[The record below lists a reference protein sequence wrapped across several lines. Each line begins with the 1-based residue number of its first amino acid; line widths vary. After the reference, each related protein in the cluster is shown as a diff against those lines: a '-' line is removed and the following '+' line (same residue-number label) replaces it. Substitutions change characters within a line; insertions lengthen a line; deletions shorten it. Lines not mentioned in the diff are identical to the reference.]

1 MPAITDP
8 NVLVGTA
15 TADDAAV
22 YRVSDDVAVIE
33 TLDFFTPIVDDP
45 YMFGAIAAANS
56 LSDVYAMGGKP
67 VLALNIVAFPR
78 DSAQTPI
85 WVLNEILKGGS
96 DKAAEAGIS
105 IVGGHTIDDPGPK
118 YGLSVTGLVH
128 PDRIWRNTGAKPGD
142 RILLEGEGGEKRS
155 AWIKEIT
162 PDSVIVDLNHPYA
175 GRRLRYEVFVMDVR
189 DATPEERETGRVY
202 RPG

>member
-1 MPAITDP
+1 MRVPLEGVSPDKVVGIHYSLRDDHGQLLETSARRGALFYMPGTPRLARGIDRAILGHQPGDFIHGELDP
-8 NVLVGTA
+8 SEGYGTPH
-15 TADDAAV
+15 TGSE
-22 YRVSDDVAVIE
+22 R
-33 TLDFFTPIVDDP
+33 
-45 YMFGAIAAANS
+45 AIARSRFPGDA
-56 LSDVYAMGGKP
+56 DVHA
-67 VLALNIVAFPR
+67 
-78 DSAQTPI
+78 
-85 WVLNEILKGGS
+85 
-96 DKAAEAGIS
+96 
-105 IVGGHTIDDPGPK
+105 
-118 YGLSVTGLVH
+118 
-128 PDRIWRNTGAKPGD
+128 GD